1 MGENLERCRN
11 RVVFELRKQMLSC
24 GSGQHTGVWHTDDV
38 YNQLHLFTLICA
50 RKEWKSGEKLYQNA
64 AKGPHIDLLVVGEQ
78 AEHDIGRTIESTLDV
93 RVDDLVLEAT
103 GSKICNNNA

>member
-11 RVVFELRKQMLSC
+11 RIVFELCEQMLSC
-24 GSGQHTGVWHTDDV
+24 GSGQYTGVWHTDYV

-50 RKEWKSGEKLYQNA
+50 RKEWESGEKLNQNA

-78 AEHDIGRTIESTLDV
+78 AEHDIGRTVESTLDV
-93 RVDDLVLEAT
+93 GVDDLVLEAT
-103 GSKICNNNA
+103 GSKICNHNA